1 MINLPNIVMREIK
14 IEFQSLRQ
22 LMSKASNKVASRKK
36 KSSKVEEEH
45 KKSQRSNENNK
56 QINT

>member
-1 MINLPNIVMREIK
+1 M
-14 IEFQSLRQ
+14 EFQSLRQ

-45 KKSQRSNENNK
+45 KNSKRSNENNK